1 VSHISGATGQAG
13 LNMAVQEDAV
23 LAQKIAE
30 MQKQFKAANI
40 SAARER
46 RYGVTLD
53 DGPRIVINQCSCD
66 IQTKHFGYRGVGCRQ
81 NWNPILV
88 VMRIA
93 RQDVHG
99 AMLEQPLRAAA
110 GCLSPES
117 SHGGGGY
124 LHKTAFLGPFQNPP
138 EILLQ
143 DRISLRVSQHGSKAE
158 GKQARAGSIT
168 FSLGCDFHLSYDNL
182 EAVLSHPERYTIC
195 QVLGN
200 GVGNVSLIGIMLVG
214 VRRGYNVIDGILAG
228 EPTTNDQ
235 ARGTRASY
243 GTIVDLWK
251 NVAVDIDHG
260 PF

>member
-1 VSHISGATGQAG
+1 
-13 LNMAVQEDAV
+13 MAVQEDAV

-30 MQKQFKAANI
+30 MQKQFKVANI
-40 SAARER
+40 SAAREK
-46 RYGVTLD
+46 RYGVTVD

-117 SHGGGGY
+117 SHGGGGH
-124 LHKTAFLGPFQNPP
+124 LHKTAFFGPFQHPP

-143 DRISLRVSQHGSKAE
+143 DRISLRVSQNGSKAA
-158 GKQARAGSIT
+158 GKQTREK
-168 FSLGCDFHLSYDNL
+168 LVDL
-182 EAVLSHPERYTIC
+182 ERYGVVTELYE
-195 QVLGN
+195 QVFAIPDRVPFR
-200 GVGNVSLIGIMLVG
+200 VGQNSFEII
-214 VRRGYNVIDGILAG
+214 VRKMEVAS
-228 EPTTNDQ
+228 Q
-235 ARGTRASY
+235 AKSDRSCRA
-243 GTIVDLWK
+243 TL
-251 NVAVDIDHG
+251 
-260 PF
+260 

>member
-1 VSHISGATGQAG
+1 
-13 LNMAVQEDAV
+13 V
-23 LAQKIAE
+23 LLQRLEIAE

-40 SAARER
+40 SAAREK
-46 RYGVTLD
+46 RYGVTVD

-110 GCLSPES
+110 GCISPEP

-124 LHKTAFLGPFQNPP
+124 LHKTAFFGPFQHPW

-158 GKQARAGSIT
+158 GKQAREK
-168 FSLGCDFHLSYDNL
+168 LVDL
-182 EAVLSHPERYTIC
+182 ERY
-195 QVLGN
+195 
-200 GVGNVSLIGIMLVG
+200 GVVTCLPMMGA
-214 VRRGYNVIDGILAG
+214 RRVPEMA
-228 EPTTNDQ
+228 
-235 ARGTRASY
+235 
-243 GTIVDLWK
+243 
-251 NVAVDIDHG
+251 DISSQS
-260 PF
+260 